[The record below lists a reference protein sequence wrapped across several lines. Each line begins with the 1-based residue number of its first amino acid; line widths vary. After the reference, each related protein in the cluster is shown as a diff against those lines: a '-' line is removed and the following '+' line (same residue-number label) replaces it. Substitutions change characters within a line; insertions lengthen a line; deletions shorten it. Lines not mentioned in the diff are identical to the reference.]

1 MSMDR
6 KIEKKIITPKRI
18 FYGIGS
24 IALLVIIIYGYLSAS
39 DGATLR
45 VEAARLTISDVVNG
59 EFQEYISNSAE
70 VIPLK
75 TVYLDAI
82 QGGQITQ
89 IYVEEGSIVK
99 KGDSIL
105 QLDNT
110 DLHLDIMYREAQLFE
125 QINNLRNTRLA
136 MEQNSLR
143 LRADLL
149 DIDRQIGNTERLFRQ
164 NQDLKEKKL
173 ISEFEFKGT
182 KDEYNYWI
190 QKRELTLETQRQ
202 DSILRSIQINQ
213 LEESVERMQNNLGVV
228 RQKLDNLVLRAP
240 IDGQLSSLDAEE
252 GVSKPTG
259 SRLGKIDVLDG
270 FKLRVYIDEYYIARI
285 NSGQSGTVKIG
296 DTTHSLIISKV
307 YPEVRDGRFQIDLQF
322 VDEEPVGIRQG
333 QSLQIRIALGNLAM
347 ATMIP
352 SGGFYQTTGG
362 NWIFVLDES
371 EELAVRREIKIGM
384 RNPQMYEV
392 LEGLSAGEKVITSSY
407 TNYENFD
414 RLVFKDR

>member
-6 KIEKKIITPKRI
+6 EIKKKKITPKRI
-18 FYGIGS
+18 FYGVGS
-24 IALLVIIIYGYLSAS
+24 ITLLVIIIYSYLSAS

-45 VEAARLTISDVVNG
+45 VEAEKLTISDVIKG
-59 EFQEYISNSAE
+59 EFLEYISSSAE

-75 TVYLDAI
+75 TVYLDAT

-89 IYVEEGSIVK
+89 IFLEEGSIVR
-99 KGDSIL
+99 KGDKIL

-136 MEQNSLR
+136 MEQNRLR

-149 DIDRQIGNTERLFRQ
+149 DIDRQIGNTERLYNQ
-164 NQDLKEKKL
+164 NRDLKEKKL
-173 ISEFEFKGT
+173 ISDFEFKRAR
-182 KDEYNYWI
+182 DEYNYWV
-190 QKRELTLETQRQ
+190 QKRDLTLETQRQ
-202 DSILRSIQINQ
+202 DSILRSIQVNQ

-228 RQKLDNLVLRAP
+228 KQKLENLILRAP
-240 IDGQLSSLDAEE
+240 IDGQLSSLDAEI

-285 NSGQSGTVKIG
+285 NSGQSGTVKII
-296 DTTHSLIISKV
+296 DLTHSLRISKV
-307 YPEVRDGRFQIDLQF
+307 YPEVRDGRFQINLVF
-322 VDEEPVGIRQG
+322 VDGEPDGIRQG
-333 QSLQIRIALGNLAM
+333 QSLQIRIALGDSAL

-371 EELAVRREIKIGM
+371 REFAIRREIKIGM

-392 LEGLSAGEKVITSSY
+392 LDGLLPGEKVITSSY
-407 TNYENFD
+407 TNYGNFD

>member
-6 KIEKKIITPKRI
+6 KIKKKTITPKRI
-18 FYGIGS
+18 FYGVGS
-24 IALLVIIIYGYLSAS
+24 IALLVIIIYSYLSAS

-45 VEAARLTISDVVNG
+45 VEADKLTISDVIDG

-89 IYVEEGSIVK
+89 IYLEEGSIVK

-149 DIDRQIGNTERLFRQ
+149 EINRQIGNTERLYKQ
-164 NQDLKEKKL
+164 NLDLKEKNL
-173 ISEFEFKGT
+173 ISEYEFERT
-182 KDEYNYWI
+182 NDEYNYWV
-190 QKRELTLETQRQ
+190 KKHELTIETQRQ
-202 DSILRSIQINQ
+202 DSILRTIQIDQ

-228 RQKLDNLVLRAP
+228 KRKLENLILRAP
-240 IDGQLSSLDAEE
+240 IDGQLSALDAEV
-252 GVSKPTG
+252 GISKPTG
-259 SRLGKIDVLDG
+259 SRMGKIDVLDG

-285 NSGQSGTVKIG
+285 NKGQSGSVKIG
-296 DTTHSLIISKV
+296 DTTHDLIISKV
-307 YPEVRDGRFQIDLQF
+307 YPEVRNGQFQIDLKF
-322 VDEEPVGIRQG
+322 SGDDPEGIRQG
-333 QSLQIRIALGNLAM
+333 QSLQIRIALGNLEKAI
-347 ATMIP
+347 MIP

-371 EELAVRREIKIGM
+371 EEFAIRKEIKIGM
-384 RNPQMYEV
+384 RNPQMYEI
-392 LEGLSAGEKVITSSY
+392 LEGLTAGEKVITSSY
-407 TNYENFD
+407 SNYEDFD